1 VNGIRPG
8 EGAAPVR
15 RRACSRPPTT
25 RRRKRSPPR
34 SGDAA
39 IRPSPE
45 TLRNTRAKLADGL
58 GRLFGVSRELD
69 EKFLADLEAVLYSGD
84 LGPTGLAVLETLR
97 AEYRERKLKTTGDVH
112 ARLRALLRAKLG
124 AEEPEL
130 RLAASGPPRAGDRRT
145 PASRRAPSL
154 RGGRRMVAACDT
166 FRAAAVEQL
175 ATWAKRIDVPLVKKE
190 AGADPAAVA
199 FDAAA
204 LALEQAV
211 DVLIVDTAGRLH
223 TRDDLMAELG
233 KVRRVLDKKIPGAPH
248 ETLLVLDGTTGQ
260 NAIRQAEVFT
270 QVVPLTGVVLAKL
283 DGTAR
288 GGAVVSIRDRLG
300 IPVRFVGTGEK
311 QDDLEAFDP
320 ERFLDAL
327 LEGPAEP
334 TPS

>member
-1 VNGIRPG
+1 VIFARL
-8 EGAAPVR
+8 R
-15 RRACSRPPTT
+15 
-25 RRRKRSPPR
+25 
-34 SGDAA
+34 
-39 IRPSPE
+39 E

-69 EKFLADLEAVLYSGD
+69 DKFLADLEAVLYSGD
-84 LGPTGLAVLETLR
+84 LGSTGLAALETLR

-112 ARLRALLRAKLG
+112 VRLRALLRAKLG
-124 AEEPEL
+124 AGEPEL
-130 RLAASGPPRAGDRRT
+130 RFAASGPTVVLVVGVNGSGKTTSVAKLARH
-145 PASRRAPSL
+145 L
-154 RGGRRMVAACDT
+154 KQGGRSVMVAACDT

-320 ERFLDAL
+320 DRFLDAL